1 MFVVVSLS
9 AVLYTTLLMT
19 ERITELWEVL
29 VPSASNDGTEY
40 PVTHHHEWDEQVR
53 SLIGGLTIM
62 RTARGQ
68 WLDDDGTLF
77 SERMIPV
84 RLACDETQVRAII
97 DLTMAHYDQ
106 LTVMAS
112 RISDMSIIVT
122 REA

>member
-1 MFVVVSLS
+1 
-9 AVLYTTLLMT
+9 MT

-40 PVTHHHEWDEQVR
+40 PVAHHHEWDEQVR

-84 RLACDETQVRAII
+84 RLACDERQVRAII

-106 LTVMAS
+106 LAVMAS
-112 RISDMSIIVT
+112 RISDISIIVT